1 MTIKERFER
10 KINDLKNSMAAGL
23 ISKEE
28 FDREYDKIAN
38 SINVGKSKWF
48 TEAELAELD
57 SQLNEVNSMFK
68 DEEKESDEVDNVVN
82 VENQAEDNKAKV
94 SGKKIAAAVGATALT
109 AAGIAAIASSC
120 AKQDTNEEQNI
131 NDIDAV
137 NNKLSTFVNDCLNNG
152 IDLTTDEALML
163 MYASNLETEISVGD
177 NMTLEQV
184 VIAHYINL
192 AEDLIANNEDYKGRL
207 VSDVTSELM
216 TTDYQSALAKTN
228 DAFIKYGYIAPTS
241 SLIANENDSKVL
253 ADFEESLREGIKNGG
268 DFTKANDLV
277 KSAFAENST
286 IYRGTKIIMAGQYS
300 AINPYGQNA
309 SVKVSGMDQKAYDAV
324 FRDCGGNVEEVGYE
338 AYTTYMTEVRAY
350 LNVSVEQQIN
360 KFNSAAAVNTNLEAM
375 AIEKYNQINEYVN
388 SKRVELVTP
397 ENLNKPKLDAIEK
410 ENVEANKNLNDRLN
424 NGDKLVT
431 DKNGNQSIITG
442 GHVSDEEKEQ
452 IEKEDKEES
461 EKDAVVDLEPGYT
474 EDKNGNI
481 IDEDGNNLGK
491 PSVGEKPVPDA
502 PVMTPDEV
510 KDTEDKANDL
520 LEENNGV
527 IEEEFIPL
535 NEEVVL
541 NETTT
546 ETIDGKEVSSTSKT
560 IDELNKLLDELNSAT
575 NNSTKEE
582 TTTNDFNPFEDE
594 VTFTPVEGIDEN
606 GNLLPGYTINENGE
620 IVKEAGKVK

>member
-1 MTIKERFER
+1 MTIKERFES

-28 FDREYDKIAN
+28 FDREYEKIAN

-48 TEAELAELD
+48 TETELAELD
-57 SQLNEVNSMFK
+57 SQLNEVNSMFN
-68 DEEKESDEVDNVVN
+68 NVVN
-82 VENQAEDNKAKV
+82 VENEANENKDKV
-94 SGKKIAAAVGATALT
+94 SGKKIAAAVGATALV
-109 AAGIAAIASSC
+109 AGVAGGIAAIVSSC

-137 NNKLSTFVNDCLNNG
+137 NNKLSTFINDCLNNG

-177 NMTLEQV
+177 NITLEQV

-216 TTDYQSALAKTN
+216 TSDYQSALAKTN

-241 SLIANENDSKVL
+241 SLIANENDSKAL
-253 ADFEESLREGIKNGG
+253 ADFEEALREGIKNGG

-286 IYRGTKIIMAGQYS
+286 IYRGTKIIIAGQYS

-309 SVKVSGMDQKAYDAV
+309 SVKVSGMDQKAYDAI

-360 KFNSAAAVNTNLEAM
+360 KFNSATAVNTNLEAM
-375 AIEKYNQINEYVN
+375 AIEKYNQINDYVN

-397 ENLNKPKLDAIEK
+397 ENLNKSKLDAIEK
-410 ENVEANKNLNDRLN
+410 ENAEANKNLNDRLN

-442 GHVSDEEKEQ
+442 GHVTDEEKET
-452 IEKEDKEES
+452 IEKADKEEAEKDATIEYEDGYKEDK
-461 EKDAVVDLEPGYT
+461 D
-474 EDKNGNI
+474 GNI
-481 IDEDGNNLGK
+481 IDDEGNNLGK

-510 KDTEDKANDL
+510 QDTEDKANDL

-535 NEEVVL
+535 ETPVIL
-541 NETTT
+541 KETTT
-546 ETIDGKEVSSTSKT
+546 ETVDGKEVSSTSKT
-560 IDELNKLLDELNSAT
+560 IEELNKLLDELNSAT
-575 NNSTKEE
+575 NSTKEE
-582 TTTNDFNPFEDE
+582 TTTNDFNPFEDQ
-594 VTFTPVEGIDEN
+594 VTFTPVEGIDAN

-620 IVKEAGKVK
+620 IVKETSKSK